1 MGNLTGATQTGA
13 GNTSDVYTTPFPHT
27 LGTQMPD
34 AAGNRYIFC
43 DSTATIYGRQPVMI
57 NSDFTISPI
66 AVTGRGPV
74 GVACSQSTSD
84 NGVWV
89 QIYGKCLMQIIKS
102 GVSASDAANGPT
114 TLGTSAATQFWIPT
128 SVTSPAAFRWTTGN
142 TSLSSGMIIRGI
154 TIAQDAAPGDVSAQ
168 TSSTSA
174 SGSEI
179 SVFLNFPQ
187 CVQIN
192 FGE

>member
-1 MGNLTGATQTGA
+1 MGNFTGPLQSAP
-13 GNTSDVYTTPFPHT
+13 GNTSDVYTTPFPVQ
-27 LGTQMPD
+27 LGTRARD
-34 AAGNRYIFC
+34 SAGNEFLFV
-43 DSTATIYGRQPVMI
+43 DFAQVTYGRQPVQI
-57 NSDFTISPI
+57 NSDFTATTI

-74 GVACSQSTSD
+74 GVTVAQNSSD
-84 NGVWV
+84 NGGWV

-114 TLGTSAATQFWIPT
+114 TLGTSGATQFWIPT

-142 TSLSSGMIIRGI
+142 TSVSSGMIVRGMFV
-154 TIAQDAAPGDVSAQ
+154 AQDAAPGDVSAQ
-168 TSSTSA
+168 TSSTSH

-179 SVFLNFPQ
+179 SVFLNYPYITQ
-187 CVQIN
+187 VN